1 MAIVYLNGK
10 YLDERKAFVSIHDA
24 GFLYGEGV
32 YETLRTREGKVDNAD
47 AHLERLE
54 KSVRGVGLLMPS
66 RDALRKAL
74 QGVVDRNGFWR
85 KRRQE
90 ARIRLTL
97 TGGVHDFDAKATKP
111 TALITAMVL
120 PRQGGVKS
128 CGVSAISFRAERFMP
143 SIKTTH
149 LLPTLLARRAM
160 RKAKAYEVLLVNHRG
175 QVTEGSISNLFWV
188 KRGVLC
194 TPKSN
199 LLSGTTR
206 EQIVRLARRLKIP
219 AVVKDVRL
227 ATLYGVDELFVCNAP
242 RGIVP
247 AVKLDGKKIGTGR
260 VGEVT
265 RRLMK
270 FF

>member
-1 MAIVYLNGK
+1 MAIVYLNGR

-54 KSVRGVGLLMPS
+54 KSVREVGLVMPL
-66 RDALRKAL
+66 RNGLRKAL
-74 QGVVDRNGFWR
+74 QAVVDRNGFWR

-97 TGGVHDFDAKATKP
+97 TGGVHDFDGSVTRP
-111 TALITAMVL
+111 TVLITATVL
-120 PRQGGVKS
+120 PSFGRVKS
-128 CGVSAISFRAERFMP
+128 RGVSAISFRAERFMP

-160 RKAKAYEVLLVNHRG
+160 RKAKAYEVLLVNHRDY
-175 QVTEGSISNLFWV
+175 VTEGSITNFFWV
-188 KRGVLC
+188 KGGKLY
-194 TPKSN
+194 TPKSD
-199 LLSGTTR
+199 LLSGTMR
-206 EQIVRLARRLKIP
+206 EQVLKLARRLKIP
-219 AVVKDVRL
+219 VAVRDVRL
-227 ATLYGVDELFVCNAP
+227 GVLYGADELFVCNAP

-247 AVKLDGKKIGTGR
+247 VVRLDGKKVGKGK